1 MTMNTVVKLARRP
14 QGHVQREDF
23 TITQEP
29 LAELKDGEIRVA
41 TQYIS
46 LDPAMRGWMND
57 AKSYVPPVGIGETM
71 RAFAAGTVEASR
83 NPKFKE
89 GDTVSGLIGAQSH
102 AVSDGQN
109 VVKADTSL
117 APLQTWVGGLG
128 MPGLTAYLGLTY
140 VGEPKEGETLVVS
153 AASGAVGQVVGQIA
167 KIYGCRTV
175 GIAGGPDKCA
185 ALTSEFRYDA
195 AVDYKGGWLADD
207 LKAACPDGI
216 DVDFENVGGDI
227 LDTVLAQ
234 MNFRGRIAIC
244 GLISAYNATSPVPG
258 PYNFRSVLVNRLRV
272 QGFIVFDFIKK
283 YPEAYEKLGTWHK
296 EGKLKFKEDVREGGL
311 EAFPDVLKMLYTGEN
326 FGKLILKV

>member
-1 MTMNTVVKLARRP
+1 MAMNKVVKLARRP
-14 QGHVQREDF
+14 HGMVALEDF
-23 TITQEP
+23 EIVEEP
-29 LAELKDGEIRVA
+29 QAELADGEIRVA
-41 TQYIS
+41 TEYIS
-46 LDPAMRGWMND
+46 LDPAMRGWIND
-57 AKSYVPPVGIGETM
+57 AKSYVPPVGLGETM
-71 RAFAAGTVEASR
+71 RAFAAGTVVASR

-102 AVSDGQN
+102 AVSDGKG
-109 VVKADTSL
+109 VLKADTSL

-153 AASGAVGQVVGQIA
+153 AASGAVGQVVGQIG

-185 ALTSEFRYDA
+185 ALTQEFGYDA
-195 AVDYKGGWLADD
+195 AVDYKNGWLADD

-216 DVDFENVGGDI
+216 DVDFESVGGDI

-234 MNFRGRIAIC
+234 MNFRGRVAIC

-272 QGFIVFDFIKK
+272 QGFIVFDFIDK

-311 EAFPDVLKMLYTGEN
+311 EAFPEVLKMLYTGEN

>member
-1 MTMNTVVKLARRP
+1 MAMNKVVKLARRP
-14 QGHVQREDF
+14 HGMVTREDF
-23 TITQEP
+23 EVVEEP
-29 LAELKDGEIRVA
+29 QAELAEGEIRIA
-41 TQYIS
+41 TEYVS
-46 LDPAMRGWMND
+46 LDPAMRGWIND
-57 AKSYVPPVGIGETM
+57 AKSYVPPVGLGETM
-71 RAFAAGTVEASR
+71 RAFAAGTVVASR
-83 NPKFKE
+83 NSNFKE

-102 AVSDGQN
+102 AVSDGKGL
-109 VVKADTSL
+109 VKADTSL

-140 VGEPKEGETLVVS
+140 VGEPKEGETIVVS
-153 AASGAVGQVVGQIA
+153 AASGAVGQVVGQIG

-185 ALTSEFRYDA
+185 ALTREFGYDA
-195 AVDYKGGWLADD
+195 AVDYKNGWLADD
-207 LKAACPDGI
+207 LKAACPNGI
-216 DVDFENVGGDI
+216 DVDFESVGGDI

-234 MNFRGRIAIC
+234 MNFRGRVAIC

-272 QGFIVFDFIKK
+272 QGFIVFDFIDK
-283 YPEAYEKLGTWHK
+283 YPEAYEKLGSWHK
-296 EGKLKFKEDVREGGL
+296 EGKLTFKEDVREGGL

>member
-1 MTMNTVVKLARRP
+1 A
-14 QGHVQREDF
+14 E
-23 TITQEP
+23 
-29 LAELKDGEIRVA
+29 LAEGEIRIA
-41 TQYIS
+41 TEYVS
-46 LDPAMRGWMND
+46 LDPAMRGWIND
-57 AKSYVPPVGIGETM
+57 AKSNVPPVGLGETM
-71 RAFAAGTVEASR
+71 RAFAAGTVVASR
-83 NPKFKE
+83 NSKFKE

-102 AVSDGQN
+102 AVSDGKG

-140 VGEPKEGETLVVS
+140 VGEPKEGETIVVS
-153 AASGAVGQVVGQIA
+153 AASGAVGQVVGQIG

-185 ALTSEFRYDA
+185 ALTREFGYDA
-195 AVDYKGGWLADD
+195 AVDYKNGWLADD
-207 LKAACPDGI
+207 LKAACPNGI
-216 DVDFENVGGDI
+216 DVDFESVGGDI

-234 MNFRGRIAIC
+234 MNFRGRVAIC

-272 QGFIVFDFIKK
+272 QGFIVFDFIDK
-283 YPEAYEKLGTWHK
+283 YPEAYEKLGSWHK
-296 EGKLKFKEDVREGGL
+296 EGKLTFKEDVREGGL

>member
-1 MTMNTVVKLARRP
+1 MAMNKVVKLARRP
-14 QGHVQREDF
+14 HGMVAREDF
-23 TITQEP
+23 EIVEVPQ
-29 LAELKDGEIRVA
+29 AELADGEIRVA
-41 TQYIS
+41 TEYIS
-46 LDPAMRGWMND
+46 LDPAMRGWIND
-57 AKSYVPPVGIGETM
+57 AKSYVPPVALGETM
-71 RAFAAGTVEASR
+71 RAFAAGTVVASR
-83 NPKFKE
+83 NPNFKE

-102 AVSDGQN
+102 AVSDGKG

-153 AASGAVGQVVGQIA
+153 AASGAVGQVVGQIG

-185 ALTSEFRYDA
+185 ALTQEFGYDA
-195 AVDYKGGWLADD
+195 AVDYKNGWLADD

-216 DVDFENVGGDI
+216 DVDFESVGGDI

-234 MNFRGRIAIC
+234 MNFRGRVAIC

-272 QGFIVFDFIKK
+272 QGFIVFDFIDR

-296 EGKLKFKEDVREGGL
+296 EGKLKFREDVREGGL

>member
-1 MTMNTVVKLARRP
+1 MSMNTVVKLARRP

-46 LDPAMRGWMND
+46 LDRAMRGWMND

-153 AASGAVGQVVGQIA
+153 AASGAVGQVVGQIG

-185 ALTSEFRYDA
+185 ALTSEFGYDA

-227 LDTVLAQ
+227 FDTVLAQ
-234 MNFRGRIAIC
+234 MNFKGRVAIC

-258 PYNFRSVLVNRLRV
+258 PYNFRSVLVNRLRI

-311 EAFPDVLKMLYTGEN
+311 EAFL
-326 FGKLILKV
+326 

>member
-1 MTMNTVVKLARRP
+1 MAMNKVVKLARRP
-14 QGHVQREDF
+14 HGMVTREDF
-23 TITQEP
+23 EVVEEP
-29 LAELKDGEIRVA
+29 QAELAEGEIRIA
-41 TQYIS
+41 TEYVS
-46 LDPAMRGWMND
+46 LDPAMRGWIND
-57 AKSYVPPVGIGETM
+57 AKSYVPPVGLGETM
-71 RAFAAGTVEASR
+71 RAFAAGTVVASR
-83 NPKFKE
+83 NSKFKE

-102 AVSDGQN
+102 AVSDGKG

-140 VGEPKEGETLVVS
+140 VGEPKEGETIVVS
-153 AASGAVGQVVGQIA
+153 AASGAVGQVVGQIG

-185 ALTSEFRYDA
+185 ALTGEFGYDA
-195 AVDYKGGWLADD
+195 AVDYKNGWLADD
-207 LKAACPDGI
+207 LKAACPNGI
-216 DVDFENVGGDI
+216 DVDFESVGGDI

-234 MNFRGRIAIC
+234 MNFRGRVAIC

-272 QGFIVFDFIKK
+272 QGFIVFDFIDK
-283 YPEAYEKLGTWHK
+283 YPEAYEKLGSWHK
-296 EGKLKFKEDVREGGL
+296 EGKLTFKEDVREGGL

>member
-1 MTMNTVVKLARRP
+1 MNTVVKLARRP

-57 AKSYVPPVGIGETM
+57 SKSYVPPVGIGETM

-153 AASGAVGQVVGQIA
+153 AASGAVGQVVGQIG

-185 ALTSEFRYDA
+185 ALTSEFGYDA
-195 AVDYKGGWLADD
+195 AVDYKVGWLADD

-227 LDTVLAQ
+227 FDTVLAQ
-234 MNFRGRIAIC
+234 MNFKGRVAIC

-258 PYNFRSVLVNRLRV
+258 PYNFRSVLVNRLRI

>member
-1 MTMNTVVKLARRP
+1 MSMNTVVKLARRP

-57 AKSYVPPVGIGETM
+57 SKSYVPPVGIGETM

-153 AASGAVGQVVGQIA
+153 AASGAVGQVVGQIG

-185 ALTSEFRYDA
+185 ALTSEFGYDA

-227 LDTVLAQ
+227 FDAVLAQ
-234 MNFRGRIAIC
+234 MNFRGRVAIC

-258 PYNFRSVLVNRLRV
+258 PYNFRSVLVNRLRI

>member
-57 AKSYVPPVGIGETM
+57 AKSYVPPVGLGETM

-153 AASGAVGQVVGQIA
+153 AASGAVGQVVGQIG

-185 ALTSEFRYDA
+185 ALTSEFGYDA

-227 LDTVLAQ
+227 FDTVLAQ
-234 MNFRGRIAIC
+234 MNFKGRVAIC

-258 PYNFRSVLVNRLRV
+258 PYNFRSVLVNRLRI